1 MRIDKLLS
9 DMGLYTRRE
18 TAKLVKQ
25 KAVTLDG
32 KPVSSPSLHLDPDKQ
47 TLCIHGQPVRYQR
60 FFYLM
65 LNKPE
70 GYVSSTDDPGAPT
83 VLELLPEQHQRL
95 GLFPCG
101 RLDRNTVGLLLLTN
115 DGETAH
121 RLLSPKHHV
130 AKDYAFRMKFPVSE
144 TDRCAL
150 EAGVEL
156 ETGYRTLPCRVR
168 LSSPTEGVITLT
180 EGKYHQIKLMA
191 KAVHNQIV
199 FLERI
204 RFGPL
209 TLDPALERGAWREL
223 RPEEIQALCGE
234 TDGSQKTEGT
244 TPSVSK

>member
-1 MRIDKLLS
+1 MRIDKILS
-9 DMGLYTRRE
+9 DLGLYSRRD
-18 TAKLVKQ
+18 TARLVKQ
-25 KAVTLDG
+25 RAVTVDG
-32 KPVSSPSLHLDPDKQ
+32 KPVSSPSLHVDPEAQ
-47 TLCIHGQPVRYQR
+47 TLCVNGQVIRYQR

-83 VLELLPEQHQRL
+83 VLELLPEQYRKI

-101 RLDRNTVGLLLLTN
+101 RLDRNTVGLMLLTN
-115 DGETAH
+115 DGERAH
-121 RLLSPKHHV
+121 RMLSPKHHV
-130 AKDYAFRMKFPVSE
+130 EKDYAFRVKFPLSE
-144 TDRCAL
+144 EDLSAL

-156 ETGYRTLPCRVR
+156 ETGYRTLPCRVK

-180 EGKYHQIKLMA
+180 EGKYHQIKRMA

-209 TLDPALERGAWREL
+209 RLDPALERGQWREL
-223 RPEEIQALCGE
+223 REEEILALQE
-234 TDGSQKTEGT
+234 E
-244 TPSVSK
+244 